1 MIHTHVYMY
10 IYTYIL
16 YVYIVTRMG
25 KRKGGRRSREY
36 LDILKSSMTKT
47 AGWKEERKI
56 NNNGA
61 EDKLTTWRRCDKY
74 RQFIRR

>member
-10 IYTYIL
+10 IYMHTYIL

-36 LDILKSSMTKT
+36 LDILKSSYDENS
-47 AGWKEERKI
+47 GLERRKE
-56 NNNGA
+56 N
-61 EDKLTTWRRCDKY
+61 
-74 RQFIRR
+74 

>member
-1 MIHTHVYMY
+1 MIHTHAYMY

-36 LDILKSSMTKT
+36 LDILKSSYDENS
-47 AGWKEERKI
+47 GWAREKKRKI

-61 EDKLTTWRRCDKY
+61 
-74 RQFIRR
+74 

>member
-1 MIHTHVYMY
+1 M
-10 IYTYIL
+10 
-16 YVYIVTRMG
+16 YIVTRMG

-56 NNNGA
+56 NGNGGN
-61 EDKLTTWRRCDKY
+61 ENINGKGKKGKITEIKMKRKKKLMEKKLKLTT
-74 RQFIRR
+74 